1 MWQCLAAIGPATL
14 ASTHFPGGS
23 LFGRNPGQNS
33 PCTHAGMP
41 EAVQNS
47 PCTHAGM
54 PEAVQNSPC
63 AHAGM
68 PEPVQNSPSTHADM
82 PKALQNSPCTHAD
95 MPKALQ
101 NSPSTAKIA
110 HFGPF
115 SACRA
120 KIVTLPARNNRSRAT
135 CGAPPAAYSSHG
147 ARPPHGDHLFGP
159 RKADAGAHTALI
171 STMSRDDWDSE
182 KEISP
187 LLGIAP
193 ADMKN

>member
-14 ASTHFPGGS
+14 ASTHFPGGPLS
-23 LFGRNPGQNS
+23 SAIRDKTRHARTMACLKRYKTRHAPQKS
-33 PCTHAGMP
+33 PILAHFRHAGRKLSRSSQKQP
-41 EAVQNS
+41 KQGEFSLV
-47 PCTHAGM
+47 
-54 PEAVQNSPC
+54 V
-63 AHAGM
+63 
-68 PEPVQNSPSTHADM
+68 ST
-82 PKALQNSPCTHAD
+82 
-95 MPKALQ
+95 
-101 NSPSTAKIA
+101 
-110 HFGPF
+110 
-115 SACRA
+115 
-120 KIVTLPARNNRSRAT
+120 NNRSRAT
-135 CGAPPAAYSSHG
+135 CVAPPAAYSSHG